1 METMPAGE
9 GDLDGHARVLCGR
22 VDMGAYE
29 FGIGDLNCDRV
40 VVLDDFSAW
49 ADCMIGPF
57 SDGLPDGCEAFDF
70 NADLDVDLQDFA
82 GFEAIDF
89 AFSRP

>member
-1 METMPAGE
+1 
-9 GDLDGHARVLCGR
+9 
-22 VDMGAYE
+22 
-29 FGIGDLNCDRV
+29 
-40 VVLDDFSAW
+40 
-49 ADCMIGPF
+49 MIGPF